1 MSDTTGRAGF
11 HLEHAPNAGDRG
23 AVLHEAMRSLD
34 PEKSAYWAE
43 RNPSIVLGDE
53 RLNEEMVNDG
63 AGGFVR
69 CTDAD
74 QVIAYGDE
82 RLARVKG
89 GVLPA
94 RPRVGK
100 DGHPI
105 IDKKTG
111 EQAVTPGTNTTALLV
126 SHLPKSMCV
135 EIPNFYP
142 VLHTKGKKKGQ
153 PMIDR
158 TTGEPMMRSRYV
170 ARDRDEARR
179 YFEHVI
185 EYMSNN
191 VLLGGQSSV
200 LGYSIQ
206 HSETTPHVQIIADNF
221 APDAEDPDV
230 LIASASKMW
239 TKHRSFVDAKGRQVT
254 GAEKLRGYHA
264 GLKEFLIEKGYD
276 ISPDFDEEMHLVG
289 MGKDE
294 YAQAQNTLDLAE
306 HISRRTAR
314 DRHELDRDRAIAD
327 SIREQNIAERGEI
340 DDDLEL
346 VTRVKKSNAAKAAQ
360 NAADAAQIAADR
372 ADLTEARIDDAEA
385 LSWHR
390 SDADADI
397 LAARVAAEEE
407 IAEMH
412 YVAGLRERVAK
423 AHIQAAADFE
433 QHVRDQG
440 YPMLDKVEDEVK
452 REQLGKEFE
461 GALAKI
467 DPLPV
472 VEDRH
477 AAAARRYRA
486 HKDAN
491 RAALTAGG
499 TQETGPSTEDD
510 RKFGE

>member
-1 MSDTTGRAGF
+1 MSETTGRAGF
-11 HLEHAPNAGDRG
+11 HLAHAPNTGDRG

-94 RPRVGK
+94 RPRVDK

-111 EQAVTPGTNTTALLV
+111 DQAVTPGTNTTALLV
-126 SHLPKSMCV
+126 SHLPKSMRIEV
-135 EIPNFYP
+135 PDFYP

-221 APDAEDPDV
+221 APDAKSPDV
-230 LIASASKMW
+230 LVASASKMW
-239 TKHRSFVDAKGRQVT
+239 TKHRSVVDTKGREVT

-264 GLKEFLIEKGYD
+264 GLKAFLIEKGYG

-294 YAQAQNTLDLAE
+294 YAQTQNTLALAE
-306 HISRRTAR
+306 RISDRNAR
-314 DRHELDRDRAIAD
+314 DRRELDRESEVVA
-327 SIREQNIAERGEI
+327 SIREDVIAEREEVS
-340 DDDLEL
+340 DDLEL
-346 VTRVKKSNAAKAAQ
+346 VARVKAKNAADAAQ
-360 NAADAAQIAADR
+360 NAADR
-372 ADLTEARIDDAEA
+372 AELHEARADDAEA

-390 SDADADI
+390 SDADAEI
-397 LAARVAAEEE
+397 LAARVAADEEL
-407 IAEMH
+407 AELH
-412 YVAGLRERVAK
+412 YVAGLRERIATARIEWDADYAQQASDFGNK
-423 AHIQAAADFE
+423 A
-433 QHVRDQG
+433 
-440 YPMLDKVEDEVK
+440 LDKIEDEVK
-452 REQLGKEFE
+452 RQPLRESLDA
-461 GALAKI
+461 ALA
-467 DPLPV
+467 PPTPV
-472 VEDRH
+472 PAQPVESRH
-477 AAAARRYRA
+477 AAAAKRDRA
-486 HKDAN
+486 RMDAE
-491 RAALTAGG
+491 RAALTVGSPQQQ
-499 TQETGPSTEDD
+499 TRSRTGDHEL
-510 RKFGE
+510 GA